1 MKPQPV
7 VCVVAKEIALSDES
21 AAMDWIDANQLG
33 RRNLTPDQMSY
44 IRGRLYN
51 RKKQKHGGQLPKGKC
66 QSDTSL
72 SPDALCKCGAQ
83 MWEVVGKSG
92 KIDESQSDT
101 HQKDTATAIAT
112 AHGVSR
118 RTVIRDGKREDD
130 NGGVYGRQPMAACTA
145 FVCLLNTV
153 FEKQRSDGKRK
164 NGQHPRTDHS
174 VEALSLLGKSGVFLS
189 VLG

>member
-1 MKPQPV
+1 MV
-7 VCVVAKEIALSDES
+7 VVAKGIALSDES

-83 MWEVVGKSG
+83 MWEVVGKTERKCRGCGLVISS
-92 KIDESQSDT
+92 EP
-101 HQKDTATAIAT
+101 DTASAIADK
-112 AHGVSR
+112 HGVSR
-118 RTVIRDGKREDD
+118 RTVIRDGKREGG
-130 NGGVYGRQPMAACTA
+130 NGGVYGRQPKGAVL
-145 FVCLLNTV
+145 VCASICASSGCVTSHPIRTGRNCISGNRIRGQIHFT
-153 FEKQRSDGKRK
+153 SKRK
-164 NGQHPRTDHS
+164 KRP
-174 VEALSLLGKSGVFLS
+174 
-189 VLG
+189 

>member
-1 MKPQPV
+1 MV
-7 VCVVAKEIALSDES
+7 VVAKGIALSDES

-83 MWEVVGKSG
+83 MWEVVGKTERKCRGCGLVISS
-92 KIDESQSDT
+92 EP
-101 HQKDTATAIAT
+101 DTASAIADK
-112 AHGVSR
+112 HGVSR
-118 RTVIRDGKREDD
+118 RTVIRDGKREGG

-153 FEKQRSDGKRK
+153 FEKQRSDGKRRK
-164 NGQHPRTDHS
+164 GQHPRTDHS